1 MAKKK
6 LEEPE
11 AIEEPKAESQKP
23 KKLKAKGKLKKQE
36 HNRHGKRCT
45 KPPLPSKGYRIFP

>member
-1 MAKKK
+1 MAKDK

-11 AIEEPKAESQKP
+11 VIEEPKAESPKP
-23 KKLKAKGKLKKQE
+23 KGKPKKQE

-45 KPPLPSKGYRIFP
+45 KPPEPSKGYRIFP